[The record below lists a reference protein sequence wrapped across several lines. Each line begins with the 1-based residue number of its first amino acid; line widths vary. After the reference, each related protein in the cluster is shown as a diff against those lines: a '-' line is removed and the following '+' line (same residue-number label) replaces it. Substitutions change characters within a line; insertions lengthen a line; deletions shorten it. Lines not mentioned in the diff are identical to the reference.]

1 MTNIYVVIIIYSLY
15 KVMIGTG
22 IKLMKQEEENLKI
35 AGAFII
41 GTCIAINIVY
51 INPLVINSVLNYIGI
66 DKSYNCLE
74 ALPLTLLINLITY
87 KGQKEE
93 KIVDNK

>member
-1 MTNIYVVIIIYSLY
+1 MTNIYIAIVAYLIY
-15 KVMIGTG
+15 KTTMNKG
-22 IKLMKQEEENLKI
+22 IRLMKQEEENLKI
-35 AGAFII
+35 LGAFLI

-74 ALPLTLLINLITY
+74 ALPLTLLINLIMY
-87 KGQKEE
+87 KYK
-93 KIVDNK
+93 